1 MDGYLRRMVCIPTGL
16 PRLDAIIG
24 GYVGGMLHFIY
35 GEEKS
40 GKTSLALL
48 AAANAIKL
56 GGKVVWVDCGQR
68 MHVERLLQVL
78 FTNRADTSKLILT
91 PVKDFDEQEITI
103 ISLLEGTSPSTKLIV
118 LDDYTYL
125 HRIAMKGE
133 VREDAPIFKRLA
145 FQTASLKEVALT
157 NGIPIIMVGQ
167 AHEVPGLG
175 TKPVA
180 SRIVGYWS
188 DVILRLENTST
199 GIRVL
204 KVEKGG
210 PTFEQRF
217 RITDAG
223 VEALGL

>member
-1 MDGYLRRMVCIPTGL
+1 MVRVPTGL
-16 PRLDAIIG
+16 PKLDMSIG
-24 GYVGGMLHFIY
+24 GYVGGALHFIY

-56 GGKVVWVDCGQR
+56 GGKVVWIDCGQR
-68 MHVERLLQVL
+68 IHVKRLLQVL
-78 FTNRADTSKLILT
+78 STNRADASKLILT
-91 PVKDFDEQEITI
+91 PVKDFDEQETTV
-103 ISLLEGTSPSTKLIV
+103 ISLLESTSLSTRLIV

-133 VREDAPIFKRLA
+133 VKEDASIFKRLT

-157 NGIPIIMVGQ
+157 NDMPVIIVGQ
-167 AHEVPGLG
+167 VHEVPGMG

-188 DVILRLENTST
+188 DVIFRVENIPT
-199 GIRVL
+199 GIRLL

-210 PTFEQRF
+210 PPFEQRF

-223 VEALGL
+223 VEAID

>member
-1 MDGYLRRMVCIPTGL
+1 MAPVPTGL
-16 PRLDAIIG
+16 PKLDMVIG
-24 GYVGGMLHFIY
+24 GYVGGALHFIY

-56 GGKVVWVDCGQR
+56 GGKVMWVDCGQR
-68 MHVERLLQVL
+68 MHVKRLLQVL
-78 FTNRADTSKLILT
+78 STNRVDASKLMLT
-91 PVKDFDEQEITI
+91 PAKDFDEQETII
-103 ISLLEGTSPSTKLIV
+103 ISLLEGTSPNTRLIV

-133 VREDAPIFKRLA
+133 VKEDAPIFKRLT

-157 NGIPIIMVGQ
+157 NNIPIIIVGQ
-167 AHEVPGLG
+167 AHEIPGIG

-188 DVILRLENTST
+188 DVIFRVENITASIRL
-199 GIRVL
+199 L

-210 PTFEQRF
+210 PLFEQRF
-217 RITDAG
+217 RITNAG
-223 VEALGL
+223 VEAVD